1 MFSEESEETV
11 SEVLETSNNVTNSG
25 AMVSTDEEHDIVL
38 VADTEEYAVDDEHV
52 VQTVVKEGFVKRWT
66 RKVVSWVKKVFR
78 WGSRKSD

>member
-1 MFSEESEETV
+1 MAVPEEPETLDNA
-11 SEVLETSNNVTNSG
+11 STSG
-25 AMVSTDEEHDIVL
+25 ALISTDDEHDIVL
-38 VADTEEYAVDDEHV
+38 VSDTEEDAVDDEHV

>member
-1 MFSEESEETV
+1 MTV

-25 AMVSTDEEHDIVL
+25 VMVSTDEEHDIVL
-38 VADTEEYAVDDEHV
+38 VADTEEDAVDDEHV